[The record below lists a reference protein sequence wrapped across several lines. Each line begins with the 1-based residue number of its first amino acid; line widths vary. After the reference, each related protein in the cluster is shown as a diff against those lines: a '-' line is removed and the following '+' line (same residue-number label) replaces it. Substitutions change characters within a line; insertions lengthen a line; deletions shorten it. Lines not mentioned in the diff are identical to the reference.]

1 MGVSAPRHTVRM
13 LVDMWGIAKA
23 LMVITLPAV
32 LLTAVPAAGSAM
44 PVAPATGSPVVL
56 VPQKKSELPHN
67 FLMVGHRGNT
77 DEAPES
83 TLPAFARAIQR
94 GDDGIEFDV
103 RWTSDSHAMVM
114 HDDLVDRTTNG
125 HGLVVDLTERQIE
138 KLDAGSWF
146 SPLYVGVAVP
156 TAAEA
161 LQFIAARSDTVHTF
175 IHVKVMPTPEQAT
188 ALVRAAAV
196 LGGRA
201 TFMVEHDSVAAV
213 LRTAGATR
221 LGLMVHRPV
230 QWDATG
236 YQVFVPY
243 SSVNPNLVTEARIAA
258 ARARGIEVIPVI
270 GYPMTLQR
278 AIAEGASGAYTDA
291 DITCSR
297 AAGMVNTC
305 RAVAPAPERR

>member
-1 MGVSAPRHTVRM
+1 
-13 LVDMWGIAKA
+13 
-23 LMVITLPAV
+23 
-32 LLTAVPAAGSAM
+32 
-44 PVAPATGSPVVL
+44 
-56 VPQKKSELPHN
+56 
-67 FLMVGHRGNT
+67 MVGHRGNT

-83 TLPAFARAIQR
+83 TLPAFASAIER

-103 RWTSDSHAMVM
+103 RWTSDGHAVVM

-125 HGLVVDLTERQIE
+125 HGLITALTERQIE

-146 SPLYVGVAVP
+146 SPLYTGVGVP
-156 TAAEA
+156 TAARV
-161 LQFIAARSDTVHTF
+161 LQFIAARSATVRTF
-175 IHVKVMPTPEQAT
+175 IHVKVMPTAKEAA
-188 ALVRAAAV
+188 ALVRAASV
-196 LGGRA
+196 LGPRA

-230 QWDATG
+230 QWNATG

-243 SSVNPNLVTEARIAA
+243 SSSDPTLVTQARIAA

-278 AIAEGASGAYTDA
+278 AIAEGASGVYTDA
-291 DITCSR
+291 DLTCSR
-297 AAGMVNTC
+297 TMGVVNSC
-305 RAVAPAPERR
+305 HSVAPAPERG